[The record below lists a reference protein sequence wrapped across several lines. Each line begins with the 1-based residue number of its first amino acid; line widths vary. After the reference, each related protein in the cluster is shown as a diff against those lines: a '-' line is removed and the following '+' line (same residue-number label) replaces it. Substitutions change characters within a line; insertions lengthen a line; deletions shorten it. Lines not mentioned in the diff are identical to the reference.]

1 MASAML
7 PASDNWSIRSI
18 PMAFGFGLVP
28 HLYCQGRLMLATR
41 GQMSIAQPRNN
52 LETWKE
58 KLPNVLWAQL
68 SRARGAHLNSME
80 VFPLF
85 AAAILAGN
93 MSKLPP
99 KDLNNAALSFLGART
114 LYMTLYTIISHDTLA
129 FARTGVYAWSISIPL
144 VLLWK
149 AGKQQ
154 V

>member
-1 MASAML
+1 MASSVL
-7 PASDNWSIRSI
+7 PASDNWSIHSI
-18 PMAFGFGLVP
+18 PLAFGLGLVP
-28 HLYCQGRLMLATR
+28 HLYCQGRLMLASR

-52 LETWKE
+52 LETWRG
-58 KLPNVLWAQL
+58 KLPNALWAQL

-80 VFPLF
+80 
-85 AAAILAGN
+85 LAGN
-93 MSKLPP
+93 MSKLPS

-114 LYMTLYTIISHDTLA
+114 LYMTLYTTISHDVLA
-129 FARTGVYAWSISIPL
+129 FARTGVYAWSIGIPL